1 MVDGK
6 GFIEYLC
13 EDCKINIAKQ
23 TAKLGLLDQLRPQR
37 VAKKSLSWICKDCR
51 KNLEKAIKKK

>member
-1 MVDGK
+1 MVEGA
-6 GFIEYLC
+6 GFIQYLC

-37 VAKKSLSWICKDCR
+37 VAKKSLTWICKTCR
-51 KNLEKAIKKK
+51 KKIEKAMKK